1 MTALMLMCGGDGLA
15 DVLGRRFGQA
25 KLLWNKGKSWAGSL
39 GMLLGGW
46 IFAFGVL
53 AAYLAFGIFPSPLSS
68 YILPLTVIALAGTL
82 VESLPLKDV
91 DNLTVT
97 LAAVIIGYLFW

>member
-53 AAYLAFGIFPSPLSS
+53 AAYLAFGIFPRPLSS